1 MADAALYVGRL
12 VFAAVLLTVVLF
24 RTTAAALHV
33 VRGDS
38 ERAPN
43 FFGTAVFAY
52 LLLADLITFLK

>member
-1 MADAALYVGRL
+1 MSLGKQGETPPPTPAPPPTLPPPPP
-12 VFAAVLLTVVLF
+12 T
-24 RTTAAALHV
+24 LHV